1 MTQTQTHIPIALV
14 GGGLTTQVLA
24 LTLMHS
30 GFEFI
35 WFSGPQ
41 DKTANPDNKPDT
53 RTTTI
58 HHAGK
63 VMLETLGIWAAL
75 PDPAWPI
82 TEIAVA
88 GQQTQTRP
96 RNRDR
101 GWPLRWQQDD
111 VPMAYVVSNQALKAA
126 CEELIT
132 SRLAPDQIQPVRI
145 EQMHSGQPVLLQD
158 SHDKSWSCDLVIGC
172 DGANSH
178 LRKQAGLKA
187 HDQSRNETALVTT
200 VSTERTVGTTAY
212 QRFLPS
218 GPLAIMPTSQK
229 TASVVW
235 SLPAQEADSL
245 MRLDRTRF
253 SAAITAA
260 FGSDLG
266 RLTQESPCLSWPLR
280 PSYCPQISR
289 AGFVLAG
296 DAAHAL
302 HPLAGMGF
310 NLALSDCAVLLDCL
324 QAAGRAGLTP
334 GHASV
339 TTAYQA
345 RRKPE
350 ILALTS
356 ATQGLN
362 RLLTRPQDPLYQ
374 LACIGLSV
382 LGQLPARRLLSEL
395 AMGGRLSSAPLF
407 DGHLHKPAN

>member
-1 MTQTQTHIPIALV
+1 MTQTKPHIPIALV
-14 GGGLTTQVLA
+14 GGGLTTQVMA

-35 WFSGPQ
+35 WFSGPPSRQ
-41 DKTANPDNKPDT
+41 PAAADT

-58 HHAGK
+58 HHAGR
-63 VMLETLGIWAAL
+63 VMLETLGLWSAL
-75 PDPAWPI
+75 PEPAYPI

-88 GQQTQTRP
+88 GQQAQTRY
-96 RNRDR
+96 RKKDIS
-101 GWPLRWQQDD
+101 WPLRWQHGHS
-111 VPMAYVVSNQALKAA
+111 PMAYVVSNQALKTA
-126 CEELIT
+126 CDELIT
-132 SRLAPDQIQPVRI
+132 ANLSADRISAVKI
-145 EQMHSGQPVLLQD
+145 EQLQAGQPNILQD
-158 SHDKSWSCDLVIGC
+158 SEQNLWSCDLVIGC
-172 DGANSH
+172 DGANSQ
-178 LRKQAGLKA
+178 LRKQAGLRA
-187 HDQSRNETALVTT
+187 FDQSRQETALVTT
-200 VSTERTVGTTAY
+200 VTTEKPIGTTAY

-218 GPLAIMPTSQK
+218 GPLALMPTAAKS
-229 TASVVW
+229 ASVVW
-235 SLPAQEADSL
+235 SLTAAKASELNQ
-245 MRLDRTRF
+245 LDNAAF
-253 SAAITAA
+253 SAAVTTA
-260 FGSDLG
+260 FGPDLG
-266 RLTQESPCLSWPLR
+266 RLSQDTPCLSWPLK
-280 PSYCPQISR
+280 PTYCPKIST

-324 QAAGRAGLTP
+324 QAAAGAGLTA

-374 LACIGLSV
+374 LACVGMSV

-407 DGHLHKPAN
+407 DGHLRAPAG